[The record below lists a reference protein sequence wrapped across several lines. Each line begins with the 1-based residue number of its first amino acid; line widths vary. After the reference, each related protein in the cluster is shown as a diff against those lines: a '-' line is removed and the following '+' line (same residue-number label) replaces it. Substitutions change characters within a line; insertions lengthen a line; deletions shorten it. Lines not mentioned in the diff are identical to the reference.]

1 MGILSFIFK
10 GITRFR
16 NYLYDRFLLKVNKID
31 GLKVVCIGNIT
42 VGGTGKTP
50 AVQYFSKKY
59 MDLGYNVAIVSRG
72 YKGKRKKDPYLVR
85 DANKIYGSARSAGDE
100 AFLHSLKLDIPV
112 IVSKNRFE
120 GSLMAKKVLKV
131 DLVIL
136 DDGFQHRKLWRD
148 KDIVLIDATNP
159 FGGEKLL
166 PSGRLREELDGLKRA
181 KEFIIT
187 KSDLVEDSE
196 IEIIKE
202 RLSIYEKPISVAT
215 HGPKI
220 LYNKKG
226 KTLKLDKIKG
236 KKVLLFSA
244 LANPNQFLET
254 VKKFNP
260 KEIQT
265 IDFKDHH
272 SYDKK
277 DYEMIKSKAKEMKAD
292 LIISTEKDY
301 VKFKEELEL
310 EKLYVLSIEFN
321 VLEDNICWNF

>member
-16 NYLYDRFLLKVNKID
+16 NYLYDIFLLKVNKID

-50 AVQYFSKKY
+50 AVQYFAKKY
-59 MDLGYNVAIVSRG
+59 KEIGYKVAIVSRG

-85 DANKIYGSARSAGDE
+85 DNEKIYGSPLSAGDE
-100 AFLHSLKLDIPV
+100 AFLHSIKLDLPV

-120 GSLMAKKVLKV
+120 GSLMAQKVLKA

-166 PSGRLREELDGLKRA
+166 PSGRLREELSGLNRA

-187 KSDLVEDSE
+187 KSDLVSKEE
-196 IEIIKE
+196 IESIKE
-202 RLSIYEKPISVAT
+202 RLKIYEKPISVAK
-215 HGPKI
+215 HGPTS
-220 LYNKKG
+220 LYNNSG
-226 KTLKLDKIKG
+226 KNVKLERIKG

-244 LANPNQFLET
+244 LANPEQFTET
-254 VKKFNP
+254 VKKFMP
-260 KEIQT
+260 KQVET
-265 IDFKDHH
+265 INFKDHH
-272 SYDKK
+272 IYDKK
-277 DYEMIKSKAKEMKAD
+277 DYELIKAKAKEMKAD

-301 VKFKEELEL
+301 VKFKDELVL
-310 EKLYVLSIEFN
+310 NKLYVLAIEFDIM
-321 VLEDNICWNF
+321 EDNICWDF

>member
-50 AVQYFSKKY
+50 AVQYFAKKY

-85 DANKIYGSARSAGDE
+85 DTNKIYGSARSAGDE

-120 GSLMAKKVLKV
+120 GSLMAKKVLKA

-215 HGPKI
+215 HGPKS

-226 KTLKLDKIKG
+226 KILKLDKIKG

-244 LANPNQFLET
+244 F
-254 VKKFNP
+254 
-260 KEIQT
+260 
-265 IDFKDHH
+265 
-272 SYDKK
+272 
-277 DYEMIKSKAKEMKAD
+277 
-292 LIISTEKDY
+292 
-301 VKFKEELEL
+301 
-310 EKLYVLSIEFN
+310 IEARS
-321 VLEDNICWNF
+321 NFSARFFAYSC

>member
-42 VGGTGKTP
+42 VGGTEKTP
-50 AVQYFSKKY
+50 AVQYFAKKY

-72 YKGKRKKDPYLVR
+72 YKKKKKKDPYLVR

-120 GSLMAKKVLKV
+120 GSLMAKKVLKA

-215 HGPKI
+215 HGPKS

-272 SYDKK
+272 DKK